1 MAKQPPKGPKGDRV
15 LPKRSAPTAS
25 GRQQAVVFPAPSSG
39 LNGQEKR
46 GESGAAGRA
55 RRALRPWVG
64 PQWAPRVPWGPG
76 PKRARLQCSLAPTTA
91 QARSLSLLLIATRLA
106 ICCCEPAAATRRPS
120 RPPGRPRLESCCRT
134 QHGRRRPAPVLSA
147 PALSACRAG
156 FHRQHRPLRN
166 VAPSLAP
173 PSRCREGC
181 GAMLCVTSSPSWRRL

>member
-1 MAKQPPKGPKGDRV
+1 MVA
-15 LPKRSAPTAS
+15 LLALHC
-25 GRQQAVVFPAPSSG
+25 VVFPAPSG

-91 QARSLSLLLIATRLA
+91 QARSLSLLLIATSLA

-156 FHRQHRPLRN
+156 FHRQHRRPSLLPVDRGDRQDPGVPQGEVVEDLHYYYYYYYQALPFSLRN
-166 VAPSLAP
+166 
-173 PSRCREGC
+173 
-181 GAMLCVTSSPSWRRL
+181 